1 MEVDTAVILAGGEGE
16 RLRPLTRNR
25 PKPLL
30 PAGNRPIIEYVLD
43 SVIEAGIS
51 DIHVVVGYKHNRV
64 QSHLGD
70 TYSDVDLTYHIQEK
84 QLGSGHALLQARDAV
99 TDPFLVV
106 NGDQITEPSIITD
119 VLSAHDAAMAASMG
133 VIESDKAA
141 EYGTVSLTDG
151 NVTDLTEHPETD
163 AGGLLNAGVYVFTP
177 EIFSVLADLPRPGGV
192 LTIPAGV
199 SALVADPETAVLG
212 VETDGFWTDATY
224 PWDLLT
230 VAEQVFSMDWI
241 DLPSQET
248 DVWVAD
254 SATIHP
260 AAELVPPVVVG
271 VDSEIA
277 AGAVIGPHVALG
289 RNTTVGSNSVLTRTV
304 LDTDCRVGANTTL
317 IDTVFGQNVT
327 VGSSSV
333 VTGGRNDIQLND
345 RVYPDRELGCVIAD
359 RTTVGGGVTIG
370 GGLLLGSDATIDD
383 GVSLSRNVADDAEV
397 RE

>member
-383 GVSLSRNVADDAEV
+383 GVSLSRNVADGAEV

>member
-1 MEVDTAVILAGGEGE
+1 
-16 RLRPLTRNR
+16 
-25 PKPLL
+25 
-30 PAGNRPIIEYVLD
+30 
-43 SVIEAGIS
+43 VIEAGIS

-248 DVWVAD
+248 NVWVAD

-383 GVSLSRNVADDAEV
+383 GVSLSRNVADGAEV

>member
-151 NVTDLTEHPETD
+151 HVTDLTEHPETD

-192 LTIPAGV
+192 LPIPAGV

-289 RNTTVGSNSVLTRTV
+289 RNTTVDSNSVLTRTV

-370 GGLLLGSDATIDD
+370 GGLLLGSDATIED
-383 GVSLSRNVADDAEV
+383 GVSLSRNVADGAEV

>member
-51 DIHVVVGYKHNRV
+51 DIHVVAGYKHNRV

-151 NVTDLTEHPETD
+151 HVTDLTEHPETD

-248 DVWVAD
+248 NVWVAD

-317 IDTVFGQNVT
+317 IDTVSGQNVT

-383 GVSLSRNVADDAEV
+383 GVSLSRNVADGAEV

>member
-99 TDPFLVV
+99 TEPFLVV

-119 VLSAHDAAMAASMG
+119 VLGAHDAAMAASMG

-141 EYGTVSLTDG
+141 EYGTVSLTGG
-151 NVTDLTEHPETD
+151 NVTDLTEHPEAD

-248 DVWVAD
+248 NVWVAD

-289 RNTTVGSNSVLTRTV
+289 RNTTVGANSVLTRTV

>member
-1 MEVDTAVILAGGEGE
+1 MEIDTAVILAGGEGE

-141 EYGTVSLTDG
+141 EYGTVSLTGG

-383 GVSLSRNVADDAEV
+383 GVSLSRNVADGAEV

>member
-70 TYSDVDLTYHIQEK
+70 TYSDVDLTYYIQEK

-119 VLSAHDAAMAASMG
+119 VLSDHDAAMAASMG

-199 SALVADPETAVLG
+199 SALVADPETAVGG

-304 LDTDCRVGANTTL
+304 LDTDCRIGANTTL

-327 VGSSSV
+327 CGPSSV

>member
-1 MEVDTAVILAGGEGE
+1 MEIDTAVILAGGEGE

-99 TDPFLVV
+99 AEPFLVV

-119 VLSAHDAAMAASMG
+119 VLSAHGAAMAASMG

-359 RTTVGGGVTIG
+359 RTTVGGGVTIS

-383 GVSLSRNVADDAEV
+383 GVSLSRNVADGAEV